1 MTVLLFRTVL
11 VIHIELLLCSYCL
24 KEFCPGLQTPVF
36 ENSIPH
42 LHISCNTPCLH
53 PLNFLISPECYSRP
67 KRNWRQ
73 WIYRMFGGQR
83 RCITG
88 DVQMANG
95 TQSRLWGLAAI
106 VGVEEKGVISKETG
120 RCSTL
125 SFATGVKK
133 KTQVAFRTWQLHVLY
148 HLCYTHI
155 WKNDDKPSPVSVGLK
170 LCLLFSVIST
180 RKA

>member
-1 MTVLLFRTVL
+1 M
-11 VIHIELLLCSYCL
+11 
-24 KEFCPGLQTPVF
+24 
-36 ENSIPH
+36 
-42 LHISCNTPCLH
+42 
-53 PLNFLISPECYSRP
+53 
-67 KRNWRQ
+67 
-73 WIYRMFGGQR
+73 YRMFGDKR

-133 KTQVAFRTWQLHVLY
+133 KNSSG
-148 HLCYTHI
+148 I
-155 WKNDDKPSPVSVGLK
+155 
-170 LCLLFSVIST
+170 
-180 RKA
+180 